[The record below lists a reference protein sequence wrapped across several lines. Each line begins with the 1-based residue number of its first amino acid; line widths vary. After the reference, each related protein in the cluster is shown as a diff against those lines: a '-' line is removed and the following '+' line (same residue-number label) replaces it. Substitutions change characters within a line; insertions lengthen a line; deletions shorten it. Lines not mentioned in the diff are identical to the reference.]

1 MRSSTIRRQ
10 GRPLKEV
17 AAVLFAAIVAATPL
31 TPAADPPAAPASE
44 ADLKVAFL
52 LNFARF
58 VKWPG
63 PDATNDEPFVVGV
76 LDLEPLRAPL
86 AQLERKTVRDRA
98 FRVRHCRGT
107 NDVAGCH
114 ILLVNAPE
122 AEVRRSVLA
131 AVRGKP
137 VLTVGE
143 TPEFLDEGGVIRFV
157 LRKDRLRLQMS
168 RSAAAKAGLELSA
181 RLLEI
186 AEKVVD
192 ER

>member
-1 MRSSTIRRQ
+1 MRRKGQ
-10 GRPLKEV
+10 LLKRL
-17 AAVLFAAIVAATPL
+17 AAVLFVATMAASPSAI
-31 TPAADPPAAPASE
+31 AADPPTAPASE
-44 ADLKVAFL
+44 VDLKVAFL

-63 PDATNDEPFVVGV
+63 PTATNDEPFVVGV
-76 LDLEPLRAPL
+76 FDLEPLREPL

-114 ILLVNAPE
+114 ILFINASEPE
-122 AEVRRSVLA
+122 IQKSVLA
-131 AVRGKP
+131 AVKDKP

-143 TPEFLDEGGVIRFV
+143 APEFLAEGGIVRFV
-157 LRKDRLRLQMS
+157 LRNDRLRLQMS
-168 RSAAAKAGLELSA
+168 RLAATRAGLELSA

-192 ER
+192 EL